1 MEKVIRVKDK
11 KEYPSQ
17 LNTKSIA
24 CRIPITNYVEIFE
37 DCLKKGISMND
48 WLLIKLFGKN
58 NNSNNE
64 NEIKISI
71 EGVIS
76 ELDPGDD
83 SYNDEC
89 KIISN
94 YFHDMN
100 FENGIEL
107 GQSDIEG
114 IFREF
119 ILMRNRYFNLK
130 RAKQQA
136 SIEDVKNQ
144 LTILINN
151 KFSDLND
158 RKEFRKDI
166 LPLLKELE

>member
-24 CRIPITNYVEIFE
+24 CRLPISNYVEIFE
-37 DCLKKGISMND
+37 ECLKKGISMND
-48 WLLIKLFGKN
+48 WLLIKIFGKGENKSEN
-58 NNSNNE
+58 NTL
-64 NEIKISI
+64 KISVKGI
-71 EGVIS
+71 INH
-76 ELDPGDD
+76 LDPDD
-83 SYNDEC
+83 DNYHHQC
-89 KIISN
+89 KIISD
-94 YFHDMN
+94 YFYAMDLDN
-100 FENGIEL
+100 VEL
-107 GQSDIEG
+107 ELKDLESLLM
-114 IFREF
+114 EF
-119 ILMRNRYFNLK
+119 IFMRNNYLNLRK
-130 RAKQQA
+130 AKQQA